1 MSLGRLAAWAGY
13 EAALVDALPTGR
25 QRGLAAIGVATPAA
39 ALIVG
44 FGGRQ
49 WLLDAGA
56 STPLALL
63 GGVFAGLLAVA
74 TTRLLVAGGGVPA
87 QAIAA
92 LLEEAAR
99 PNAPVDART
108 GATTVRL
115 RYHPAWLAPLW
126 TLLTAAIWTLPLAA
140 HAAVE
145 LHVEPEAWP
154 RGVGGWLHRAVET
167 PTFVLWLALIAG
179 LGALP
184 AVLALLL
191 RGARR
196 DHAEARARRDH
207 RMVLA
212 AHARHRRQ
220 LAAALD
226 ALALPGFAGLAEEAH
241 LDAPFALRRREAPWR
256 EAAPAEVA
264 HVRWLLRH

>member
-1 MSLGRLAAWAGY
+1 MSLGRLASWAGY

-25 QRGLAAIGVATPAA
+25 QRGLAAIGVATPAG
-39 ALIVG
+39 ALVVG

-63 GGVFAGLLAVA
+63 GGVFAGLLAIA

-145 LHVEPEAWP
+145 LHVEPDAWP
-154 RGVGGWLHRAVET
+154 RGVGGWLHRAAET
-167 PTFVLWLALIAG
+167 PTFALWLGLIAA